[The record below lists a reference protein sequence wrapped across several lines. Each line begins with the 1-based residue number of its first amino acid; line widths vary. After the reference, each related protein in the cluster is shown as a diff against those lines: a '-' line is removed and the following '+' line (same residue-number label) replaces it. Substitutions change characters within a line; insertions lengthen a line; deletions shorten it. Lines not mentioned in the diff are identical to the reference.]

1 MQNFKEEIAH
11 IRAFVFDVDGVF
23 TDGRI
28 LLTPDGEFLRE
39 YHMRDGL
46 AVVQALK
53 KGYPIAIIS
62 GGKGDQLRR
71 RMEGLGVRHIY
82 TGQETKVEAL
92 RDFSEQCGVP
102 LDQMLY
108 MGDDYPDIA
117 PMRLVRIAAA
127 PADAAEAVKSIVHYV
142 SGFRGGYG
150 CVRDMI
156 EQVLRCRGDWF
167 EI

>member
-1 MQNFKEEIAH
+1 
-11 IRAFVFDVDGVF
+11 
-23 TDGRI
+23 
-28 LLTPDGEFLRE
+28 
-39 YHMRDGL
+39 
-46 AVVQALK
+46 
-53 KGYPIAIIS
+53 
-62 GGKGDQLRR
+62 
-71 RMEGLGVRHIY
+71 MEGLGVRHIY

-127 PADAAEAVKSIVHYV
+127 PADAAEAVKSIVHYI